1 MTTFNEINRKLSS
14 IFSDKL
20 LEYFQARDQAF
31 LSLNEKR
38 IRLEEERERKR
49 VEREAEIELK
59 RHHLIVKV
67 YHCLDLHCH
76 N

>member
-1 MTTFNEINRKLSS
+1 M
-14 IFSDKL
+14 
-20 LEYFQARDQAF
+20 
-31 LSLNEKR
+31 SLNEKR

-67 YHCLDLHCH
+67 RLSFHLVDDWVPC
-76 N
+76 

>member
-1 MTTFNEINRKLSS
+1 
-14 IFSDKL
+14 
-20 LEYFQARDQAF
+20 

-67 YHCLDLHCH
+67 TSFE

>member
-1 MTTFNEINRKLSS
+1 M
-14 IFSDKL
+14 SDKL

-67 YHCLDLHCH
+67 GISRYVGDNSKSEIALTL
-76 N
+76 

>member
-1 MTTFNEINRKLSS
+1 MLT
-14 IFSDKL
+14 FSDKL

-67 YHCLDLHCH
+67 GVW
-76 N
+76 

>member
-1 MTTFNEINRKLSS
+1 MCVSLPPLDNDR
-14 IFSDKL
+14 
-20 LEYFQARDQAF
+20 AV
-31 LSLNEKR
+31 SLNEKR

-67 YHCLDLHCH
+67 GVW
-76 N
+76 